1 MEVGGQRHA
10 PADLPTGKR
19 PSTHGIGGCVGPRAG
34 LDRFGENI
42 PHAGWGGGGGFDPRT
57 AQSVIN
63 GCVWVRPL
71 PVPTHLGLRTGPL
84 CTMFCTKLEEP
95 CSFTIVPDGPYI

>member
-42 PHAGWGGGGGFDPRT
+42 PHAGWGGGIRPPNRPVRNKWMCLGSTPSGPDTPRP
-57 AQSVIN
+57 QD
-63 GCVWVRPL
+63 RPFVHHVL
-71 PVPTHLGLRTGPL
+71 
-84 CTMFCTKLEEP
+84 
-95 CSFTIVPDGPYI
+95 Y